1 MSLAIFFFFK
11 ILFTYSE
18 GREWREGGREG
29 GSEGGT
35 ERGREREKKAP
46 CKEPAMGPE
55 PKAEA

>member
-29 GSEGGT
+29 GT